1 MVDNKRNTKE
11 KRALMKYSVS
21 DIGNLC
27 SIIGLIITVI
37 TFFVAANVNRKIN
50 KIQKIEKDISYF
62 NKRVNPMIADL
73 KDIQALATGTED
85 IEKIFGVKQQ
95 AKIKCVITVIDDS
108 WNVLL
113 QHETKIG
120 KKLKIH
126 SWNKKMKKIMKM
138 YEGIETKN
146 RRELISFLTELITF
160 LEKENKGNE

>member
-1 MVDNKRNTKE
+1 
-11 KRALMKYSVS
+11 MKYSVS

-27 SIIGLIITVI
+27 SIIGLIITLI

-108 WNVLL
+108 WDVLL

-126 SWNKKMKKIMKM
+126 SWNKK
-138 YEGIETKN
+138 
-146 RRELISFLTELITF
+146 
-160 LEKENKGNE
+160 